1 VVRVKIGLVIKK
13 GSKEAAVIAHDL
25 AEYGEKDLGLDIY
38 AEADIADEVEWYKR
52 FRLCS
57 DIVDYI
63 VVIGGDGTLLRTL
76 HRMGEHVIPVMT
88 IRVGRRGFL
97 LDVAPFEAR
106 SRLRDLVEGR
116 YILRKCLR
124 LQAFLKNH
132 KLPPALNEVA
142 ILNWAELR
150 SKVIRLTVYK
160 DNQFIYNVYGDGLII
175 APPTG
180 STAYS
185 LAAGGPILDPELD
198 GYVITPLAPV
208 QLHVRPIVVP
218 SRSKIRILLRSDSAP
233 ATCLIDGQYSVA
245 INPGEEI
252 IITSANKPAL
262 LVRFTEL
269 EFYERI
275 FARTM

>member
-1 VVRVKIGLVIKK
+1 MVRVKIGLVIKK